1 MSPLSRPP
9 IRKPLLAASFFAAFY
24 VCFFSPA
31 LFTGKVLAPPTDA
44 AFFYYPHYNSPLR
57 LWDPLLM
64 TGYPAMADP
73 QMVNWYPLALLLR
86 WIPGSWNVFVVLA
99 YVLASWFMYAFV
111 RKLTGRD
118 FAGLVS
124 GLIFGL
130 CGFMNVHLQHT
141 TIVHTAL
148 WIPAILLCVERL
160 AERVQWRW
168 VLLGGLATG
177 TFVLAGHPQITL
189 FGLTL
194 SFAYF
199 VLRGFSAAAPRW
211 RYIVAVALTM
221 GTGLA
226 LSAIQTLP
234 AAELAAVS
242 TRATLSFA
250 EFSSYEFPP
259 KQLTML
265 LFPWLFGGMGP
276 VSYFGAWNL
285 TELAG
290 YVGLSGLA
298 LSAIAVVSRRT
309 PQVMFWLTCMAVS
322 LIASM
327 GSATPVGR
335 ILYALPGF
343 GQFRAPGRFLLLF
356 GVSASVLAGYGLTA
370 ILERQHPR
378 RNFVAAIAACL
389 GLILV
394 ATLVARVSLTLVASC
409 CLCAILALLIWR
421 PESMAL
427 RTTLVLAVIVEL
439 SLFSWFGEWRFL
451 SPAAADL
458 QQPEIVRHLSPAM
471 RIMHARW
478 VPVRG
483 DMGKLAEAPG
493 DLPSMWQLPSLSKY
507 GPLLPARYKD
517 LLDMQQNGEF
527 RGQWWDPANSAF
539 DIASG
544 RFVAVPDVPATSG
557 PIFQGVQFAGQDLPL
572 SVGNQC
578 GADVPAAAISLGRP
592 REIRGIA
599 LVTMT
604 GCSYGIP
611 QGSPVVELRLSQPD
625 GESVP
630 LQIRAGVETAEWA
643 AGCADV
649 APKMRHRAPAIFSRH
664 TVPRG
669 RGACQAQTYAAILT
683 LPEPISVTG
692 LQFRWL
698 RPGFGTLQIDKI
710 SLLDAKTGNSQ
721 MLSEQDVRFG
731 DSTRWRRFDQA
742 GGVAVYENLRA
753 QPRAW
758 LVPETVTAP
767 QEQIVRTIQT
777 SRLPDGRAF
786 NPAVVALIEETSDF
800 RGAPQDPNARVEF
813 MEDTAGTVEI
823 RAVSTQPAFLVLGD
837 FYYPGWR
844 ATLDGQP
851 AHIFRTNSVQRG
863 VSLPAGNHVVRF
875 EYRPV
880 RFYAGA
886 GVSLSTLALLAG
898 AALFARKRGL
908 L

>member
-1 MSPLSRPP
+1 MSPLSRLP
-9 IRKPLLAASFFAAFY
+9 IRKPQLAALFFAAFY
-24 VCFFSPA
+24 VCFFSPV

-73 QMVNWYPLALLLR
+73 QMMNWYPLALLLR
-86 WIPGSWNVFVVLA
+86 WIPGSWNAFVVLA

-111 RKLTGRD
+111 RRLTGRN

-160 AERVQWRW
+160 AEGVQWRW
-168 VLLGGLATG
+168 VLMGGLATG

-189 FGLTL
+189 YGLTL
-194 SFAYF
+194 AFGYF
-199 VLRGFSAAAPRW
+199 VLLGFSATGLRW
-211 RYIVAVALTM
+211 RYILAIAVMM

-234 AAELAAVS
+234 AAELAGFS

-250 EFSSYEFPP
+250 DFSSYALPA
-259 KQLTML
+259 KQLLML

-276 VSYFGAWNL
+276 VSYFGRWNL

-290 YVGLSGLA
+290 YVGLSGLV
-298 LSAIAVVSRRT
+298 LSAIAVVSRRS
-309 PQVMFWLTCMAVS
+309 PQVMFWLACMAIS

-327 GSATPVGR
+327 GSATPLGH

-356 GVSASVLAGYGLTA
+356 DVSASVLAGYGLTA
-370 ILERQHPR
+370 ILERRHAR
-378 RNFVAAIAACL
+378 RNIMAAIAACL

-394 ATLVARVSLTLVASC
+394 AALVAGVSLTLAAGC
-409 CLCAILALLIWR
+409 CLCAILALLIWK
-421 PESMAL
+421 PESMPV
-427 RTTLVLAVIVEL
+427 RTTLVLAVMVEL
-439 SLFSWFGEWRFL
+439 SIFSWYGEWRFL

-458 QQPEIVRHLSPAM
+458 QQPEIVRHASPAARM
-471 RIMHARW
+471 MHARW

-507 GPLLPARYKD
+507 GPLLPARYRD
-517 LLDMQQNGEF
+517 LLNMQQTSQF
-527 RGQWWDPANSAF
+527 RGQWWDPANSSF

-544 RFVAVPDVPATSG
+544 RFVAVPDVPATSD
-557 PIFQGVQFAGQDLPL
+557 PLFQGVQFSGQDLPL

-578 GADVPAAAISLGRP
+578 GAEAPAAAISLGRP

-604 GCSYGIP
+604 GCSYRIP
-611 QGSPVVELRLSQPD
+611 QGSPVVELSLSRPD

-649 APKMRHRAPAIFSRH
+649 APQMRHSVPAIYSRH
-664 TVPRG
+664 KVPRG
-669 RGACQAQTYAAILT
+669 SGICQAQTYAAILT
-683 LPEPISVTG
+683 LPKPISVTG

-731 DSTRWRRFDQA
+731 DPARWRRFDRA

-758 LVPETVTAP
+758 LVPETVTAR
-767 QEQIVRTIQT
+767 QEQIVRAIQT

-786 NPAVVALIEETSDF
+786 NPAAVALTEETVYF
-800 RGAPQDPNARVEF
+800 RAALQDPNARAEF
-813 MEDTAGTVEI
+813 MEDTAGTLEI
-823 RAVSTQPAFLVLGD
+823 RAASTQPAFLVLGD
-837 FYYPGWR
+837 LYYPGWR

-851 AHIFRTNSVQRG
+851 THIFRTNSVQRG
-863 VSLPAGNHVVRF
+863 VFLPAGNHVVRF

-886 GVSLSTLALLAG
+886 GVSFSTLVLLAG
-898 AALFARKRGL
+898 AALFAQRRGL

>member
-1 MSPLSRPP
+1 M
-9 IRKPLLAASFFAAFY
+9 RKPLLAAFFFAAFY
-24 VCFFSPA
+24 ICFFSPV
-31 LFTGKVLAPPTDA
+31 LFTGRVLAPPADA
-44 AFFYYPHYNSPLR
+44 ALFYYPHYNSPLR

-73 QMVNWYPLALLLR
+73 QMMNWYPLALILR
-86 WIPGSWNVFVVLA
+86 WIPGSWNAFVVLA

-111 RKLTGRD
+111 RRLTSRD

-141 TIVHTAL
+141 TMVHTAL

-160 AERVQWRW
+160 AERVQRRW
-168 VLLGGLATG
+168 MMLGGLVTG
-177 TFVLAGHPQITL
+177 AFVLAGHPQITL
-189 FGLTL
+189 YGLTL
-194 SFAYF
+194 AFGYF
-199 VLRGFSAAAPRW
+199 VLRGFSAAAPLW
-211 RYIVAVALTM
+211 RYIAAAAVMM

-234 AAELAAVS
+234 AAELAGIS

-250 EFSSYEFPP
+250 EFSSYALPA
-259 KQLTML
+259 KQLLML

-276 VSYFGAWNL
+276 VAYFGTWNL

-290 YVGLSGLA
+290 YVGLSGLV
-298 LSAIAVVSRRT
+298 LSAIAVVSRRS
-309 PQVMFWLTCMAVS
+309 PQVMFWLACMAIS

-327 GSATPVGR
+327 GSATPLGH

-356 GVSASVLAGYGLTA
+356 GVSASVLAGYGVTA
-370 ILERQHPR
+370 ILEQRHPR
-378 RNFVAAIAACL
+378 RNYVAAIAAGL
-389 GLILV
+389 GLILA
-394 ATLVARVSLTLVASC
+394 ATLVAGQWATAGATLLAGC
-409 CLCAILALLIWR
+409 CLCAILALLIGR

-439 SLFSWFGEWRFL
+439 ALFSWYGEWRFL
-451 SPAAADL
+451 SPAVADL
-458 QQPEIVRHLSPAM
+458 QQPEIVRHVSPTA
-471 RIMHARW
+471 RLMHARW

-483 DMGKLAEAPG
+483 DLGKFGEAPG

-517 LLDMQQNGEF
+517 LLNMQQNSEF

-539 DIASG
+539 DITSG
-544 RFVAVPDVPATSG
+544 RFVAVPDVPPTSG
-557 PIFQGVQFAGQDLPL
+557 SIFQGVQFSGHDLPL

-611 QGSPVVELRLSQPD
+611 QGSPVVELRLLQPD
-625 GESVP
+625 GKSVP

-649 APKMRHRAPAIFSRH
+649 APKMRHRPPAIYSRH

-669 RGACQAQTYAAILT
+669 SSTCQAQTYAAILT
-683 LPEPISVTG
+683 LPKPISVTG

-731 DSTRWRRFDQA
+731 DPARWRRFDRA

-758 LVPETVTAP
+758 LVPETVTAR
-767 QEQIVRTIQT
+767 QEQIVRAIQT

-786 NPAVVALIEETSDF
+786 NPAAVALTEETVYF
-800 RGAPQDPNARVEF
+800 RAALQDPNARAEF
-813 MEDTAGTVEI
+813 MEDTASTVEI
-823 RAVSTQPAFLVLGD
+823 HAASTQPAFLVLGD
-837 FYYPGWR
+837 LYYPGWR

-851 AHIFRTNSVQRG
+851 THLFRTNSVQRG
-863 VSLPAGNHVVRF
+863 VFLPAGNHVVRF

-886 GVSLSTLALLAG
+886 GVSFSTLVLLAG
-898 AALFARKRGL
+898 AALFAQRRGL